1 MQYDSG
7 YEKINIYFGEFSD
20 INQIYCILHQHEIDS
35 WTKYIALDR
44 RGYNVHYY
52 YLVRTAMTKNTESAN
67 NGLKPL
73 SVVVLF
79 IIIENEIS
87 F

>member
-1 MQYDSG
+1 MQ
-7 YEKINIYFGEFSD
+7 YEKINIYFGDSSD

-35 WTKYIALDR
+35 WTKCIALDR

-52 YLVRTAMTKNTESAN
+52 FVQTEMTKNTESAN

-79 IIIENEIS
+79 IIVENEIS